1 MEATAERQ
9 DQQGHK
15 EQGQQGGKA
24 AGHGGN
30 GAEPIDVKSQVAKTL
45 IEAMERGDTPW
56 QKPWKAQCLR
66 PINPTTGNGYRGI
79 NRVLLSLSGR
89 SSNLWLTYQQAAA
102 KGWSVRKGE
111 KGTMIV
117 KVVEFDRED
126 RGSRGG
132 LDSGGAGN
140 AGGSGGSGRNRNQG
154 NRCRDQGGGGGRGGQ
169 TEGGSKEQG
178 DQDRKSFALRRYF
191 VFNAEQIE
199 GMPQPEAEVTN
210 DKPFDVA
217 EKAEAV
223 IEAMKERTGL
233 LVIHGGDQAFYSP
246 KLDEVRVPAKKTF
259 RSEYDYF
266 STIFHEFS
274 HSTLHEK
281 RLNRTN
287 AISQKWGDSAYALE
301 ELRAEIASAIL
312 SDSTGLSARCS
323 PESMKAHVENHSAY
337 LRSWIKAI
345 ERDPMAVISAAK
357 DAEAMAEYVLEQ
369 ERIFTAMAPH
379 REWVE
384 EYEMGRR
391 A

>member
-1 MEATAERQ
+1 MEATGERQ

-24 AGHGGN
+24 PGYGGN
-30 GAEPIDVKSQVAKTL
+30 GADPIDVKSKVAKTL

-66 PINPTTGNGYRGI
+66 PKNPATGNGYRGI

-126 RGSRGG
+126 RGSR
-132 LDSGGAGN
+132 SGPGS
-140 AGGSGGSGRNRNQG
+140 AGGSGSASSQGSGNG
-154 NRCRDQGGGGGRGGQ
+154 NGNGGGRGGQ
-169 TEGGSKEQG
+169 AEGGAKEQG
-178 DQDRKSFALRRYF
+178 DQDRKAFALRRYF

-199 GMPQPEAEVTN
+199 GMPQQESEATT
-210 DKPFDVA
+210 DKQFDVA

-223 IEAMKERTGL
+223 IQAMKERTGL
-233 LVIHGGDQAFYSP
+233 LVIHGGDKAFYSP
-246 KLDEVRVPAKKTF
+246 KLDEVRVPAKRTF
-259 RSEYDYF
+259 HSEYDYF

-274 HSTLHEK
+274 HCTLHEK

-287 AISQKWGDSAYALE
+287 AIGQKWGDSAYALE

-345 ERDPMAVISAAK
+345 ERDPMAVFSAAK

-369 ERIFTAMAPH
+369 ERLFTALAPH
-379 REWVE
+379 KGWIA
-384 EYEMGRR
+384 EYDAAPMAKR

>member
-9 DQQGHK
+9 
-15 EQGQQGGKA
+15 ERARQGQD
-24 AGHGGN
+24 
-30 GAEPIDVKSQVAKTL
+30 GAERIDVKSQVAKTL

-102 KGWSVRKGE
+102 NGWNVRKGE

-117 KVVEFDRED
+117 KLVEFGRED

-132 LDSGGAGN
+132 PDSGGAGN
-140 AGGSGGSGRNRNQG
+140 AGGSGSASGHGSRSR
-154 NRCRDQGGGGGRGGQ
+154 GGGNGGSRGGQ
-169 TEGGSKEQG
+169 AEVGSNEQG
-178 DQDRKSFALRRYF
+178 DKDRKAFALRRYF

-199 GMPQPEAEVTN
+199 GMPQPEAEATS

-223 IEAMKERTGL
+223 IQAMKERTGL
-233 LVIHGGDQAFYSP
+233 LVIHGGDKAFYSP
-246 KLDEVRVPAKKTF
+246 KLDEVRIPAKRSF
-259 RSEYDYF
+259 HSEYDYF

-274 HSTLHEK
+274 HSTLHVK
-281 RLNRTN
+281 RLNRAD
-287 AISQKWGDSAYALE
+287 AIGQKWGDSAYALE

-345 ERDPMAVISAAK
+345 ERDPMAVFSAAK

-369 ERIFTAMAPH
+369 ERLFTAIAPH
-379 REWVE
+379 KEWIA
-384 EYEMGRR
+384 EYERHG
-391 A
+391 